1 MKKSVVVLASVI
13 ISLLISG
20 NAQSQSSALYLMPS
34 FQFYSYSNLNQSL
47 RAAGFPE
54 VGATFGSGAGGFGTV
69 NNRWR
74 VGGEGTYFSGA
85 NHTGT
90 TTTSAEGGLGLF
102 YAGYVLTQKSWRW
115 VPQAGIG
122 YGGLAVTAT
131 RSVST
136 NSIGDLLTNAPN
148 SSTVSMGDG
157 FVHTSLSIER
167 NLSDAMFI
175 GLKASYNLGL
185 SGERE
190 WETNGLANAVR
201 DPFSSFQLSF
211 NIGFVLR

>member
-131 RSVST
+131 RSVNGSL
-136 NSIGDLLTNAPN
+136 SDLLGSESN
-148 SSTVSMGDG
+148 STRLENGSA
-157 FVHTSLSIER
+157 FIHTSLSVEKAFTDGFF
-167 NLSDAMFI
+167 L
-175 GLKASYNLGL
+175 GLKGAYNFGLRDTSWDAPGL
-185 SGERE
+185 SPSTSDR
-190 WETNGLANAVR
+190 
-201 DPFSSFQLSF
+201 FSGATL
-211 NIGFVLR
+211 NVIIGFVLR